1 MASLLAEQ
9 LVTLQQQSVRGLEP
23 EHSTVRQ
30 QGKSEVGKMLY
41 DQMIVSVD
49 SFAAVMSDGDTVMK
63 TDELGDTVV
72 CAVGHQPAGELE
84 LGSEIQYVGQTEHVV
99 LFACLLPSHHYHV
112 H

>member
-9 LVTLQQQSVRGLEP
+9 LVTLQHQSVCGLEP
-23 EHSTVRQ
+23 ERQTVRQ
-30 QGKSEVGKMLY
+30 RGKSEVGEMLY
-41 DQMIVSVD
+41 DQMISVD

-63 TDELGDTVV
+63 IDELGDTV
-72 CAVGHQPAGELE
+72 CAVEHQPAGELE
-84 LGSEIQYVGQTEHVV
+84 PVSEMQYVGQTEHVV